1 MAKPDTHEVDLD
13 RSENAQTKAAARKAG
28 DPTRDPKTGER
39 TSVSI
44 RQLFNETGDMA
55 KAEQIHAE
63 IAKAGGYGQTKHDLD
78 LRSLDRSV
86 EENKARAETAED
98 KFDRHRSLQGAQA
111 QDNLVNEVRSIFKKH
126 GLKD

>member
-1 MAKPDTHEVDLD
+1 MATKEHIDLD
-13 RSENAQTKAAARKAG
+13 QSENARTKAAAQRAG
-28 DPTRDPKTGER
+28 DRTRDPKTGER

-55 KAEQIHAE
+55 LAEKIHAE
-63 IAKAGGYGQTKHDLD
+63 VAKAGGFGQTRHDLD
-78 LRSLDRSV
+78 IRSLDRSV
-86 EENKARAETAED
+86 EENKAKADTAED
-98 KFDRHRSLQGAQA
+98 KYDRHRNLQAAQA